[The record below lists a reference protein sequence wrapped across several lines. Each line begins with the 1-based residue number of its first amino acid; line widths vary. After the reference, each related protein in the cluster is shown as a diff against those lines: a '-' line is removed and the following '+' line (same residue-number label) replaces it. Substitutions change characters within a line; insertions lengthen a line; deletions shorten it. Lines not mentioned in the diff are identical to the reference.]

1 MNGYIE
7 ICIDGLKTRIDF
19 NHQDG
24 VSGYDMIKYFV
35 GLLYSQTFAKHTIQ
49 EGLESEL
56 QSLRDD

>member
-7 ICIDGLKTRIDF
+7 VCIDGLKTRIDF
-19 NHQDG
+19 NENDG
-24 VSGYDMIKYFV
+24 VTGYDMIKYFV

-49 EGLESEL
+49 EGLEAEL